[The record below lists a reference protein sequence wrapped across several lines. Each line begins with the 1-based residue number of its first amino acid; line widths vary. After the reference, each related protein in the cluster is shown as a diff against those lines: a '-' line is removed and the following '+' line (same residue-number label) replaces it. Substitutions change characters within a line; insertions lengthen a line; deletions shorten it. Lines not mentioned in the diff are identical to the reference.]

1 MTLLVSILI
10 ILVCLLL
17 IGIILI
23 QKPKGGGLGSSFGGS
38 ANMLGGVQKTN
49 EFLDKATW
57 GLATALLVLVLST
70 NITGAGSAE
79 STEGD
84 VPATS
89 QRERGAGTVEAPA
102 NSIPM
107 GQINQTLDNSQ
118 QEDNE

>member
-1 MTLLVSILI
+1 MTLLVTILI

-70 NITGAGSAE
+70 NITGAGQTTQNE
-79 STEGD
+79 TNT
-84 VPATS
+84 PAQS
-89 QRERGAGTVEAPA
+89 ERERGQGTYDGGAAPA
-102 NSIPM
+102 SSPV
-107 GQINQTLDNSQ
+107 QQSLDNTQ
-118 QEDNE
+118 DQ